1 MELRIPLAEGAC
13 IRPMISQMPNQ
24 ARFSESEMMCRAVP
38 RRGPVPAGAPGP
50 RGQRVRP
57 RQITKDSRPRRK
69 FTAVNYRINP
79 AAPTAPAAG
88 HCVQLFQRAAYSP
101 ALLST
106 ALSTAPRRPRGP
118 ARVRMMPAMRYRTLG
133 DSGLLVSVVGLGC
146 NNFGGRIDLQ
156 RTRAVV
162 DAAIDAGITLFDT
175 AEMYGKDGGSELALG
190 EVLAGR
196 RDKVVLATKFG
207 HQKVDMGYGPAA
219 GAKGGRGYIRLA
231 VEKSLRRL
239 RTDYIDL
246 YQLHT
251 PDPLTPIEETIAAL
265 DELVAEGKVR
275 YIGHSNLSGWQLADA
290 AHKSAARTP
299 FISAQNHWSLV
310 DRGVEAEVVPAA
322 VHFGLGVLPY
332 FPLAN
337 GMLTGKV
344 RRGSELPAGSRI
356 ATQSHLVT
364 DEKLDTVEALIEW
377 GAERGVSILEIAIGG
392 LAAQPGCA
400 SVISGATSAEQ
411 VVANVAAGEWEPAQE
426 ELAEIDKISPAPARE
441 F

>member
-1 MELRIPLAEGAC
+1 
-13 IRPMISQMPNQ
+13 
-24 ARFSESEMMCRAVP
+24 
-38 RRGPVPAGAPGP
+38 
-50 RGQRVRP
+50 
-57 RQITKDSRPRRK
+57 
-69 FTAVNYRINP
+69 
-79 AAPTAPAAG
+79 
-88 HCVQLFQRAAYSP
+88 
-101 ALLST
+101 
-106 ALSTAPRRPRGP
+106 
-118 ARVRMMPAMRYRTLG
+118 MRYRTLG

-322 VHFGLGVLPY
+322 AAFGLGVLPY

-356 ATQSHLVT
+356 ATRSHLVT

-400 SVISGATSAEQ
+400 SVIAGATSAEQ

-426 ELAEIDKISPAPARE
+426 ELAELDKISPPPARE

>member
-1 MELRIPLAEGAC
+1 
-13 IRPMISQMPNQ
+13 
-24 ARFSESEMMCRAVP
+24 
-38 RRGPVPAGAPGP
+38 
-50 RGQRVRP
+50 
-57 RQITKDSRPRRK
+57 
-69 FTAVNYRINP
+69 
-79 AAPTAPAAG
+79 
-88 HCVQLFQRAAYSP
+88 
-101 ALLST
+101 
-106 ALSTAPRRPRGP
+106 
-118 ARVRMMPAMRYRTLG
+118 MMPAMRYRTLG

-231 VEKSLRRL
+231 VEKSLWRL
-239 RTDYIDL
+239 GTDYIDL

-299 FISAQNHWSLV
+299 FISAQNQWSLL

-322 VHFGLGVLPY
+322 AAFGLGVLPY

-344 RRGSELPAGSRI
+344 RRGRQLPAGSRI
-356 ATQSHLVT
+356 ATRSHLVT
-364 DEKLDTVEALIEW
+364 EEKLDTVEALIEW
-377 GAERGVSILEIAIGG
+377 GAERGVSLLEIAIGG

-400 SVISGATSAEQ
+400 SVIAGATSAEQ
-411 VVANVAAGEWEPAQE
+411 IIANAAAGEWEPAKE
-426 ELAEIDKISPAPARE
+426 ELAELDKISPPPARE